1 MKTLSL
7 LSWNVNGIRAAV
19 RNGFVIFLKNSKPD
33 ILGLQEVKIDSVT
46 MSKTAFDFRGYTE
59 YWNPAKRP
67 GYSGIATLVHEKSP
81 LKPLKVTN
89 GMGIPQFDG
98 EGRLQTLEFDR
109 FYLINSYFPNANH
122 ELSRLSYKLQFN
134 EAFLKYAKRLE
145 KKKPLIMC
153 GDFNVAHQEIDLKNP
168 KENAENAGF
177 TPQERAWMNKF
188 LQAGFIDTFRHL
200 YPKKIQYSW
209 WTYRFK
215 ARARNVGW
223 RIDYFLISPSLIKH
237 LKRAYIRDTVLGS
250 DHCPVGIDIVI

>member
-1 MKTLSL
+1 MRTITL

-19 RNGFVIFLKNSKPD
+19 RNGFVDFLKKTQPHS
-33 ILGLQEVKIDSVT
+33 IGIQEVKIDSVT

-67 GYSGIATLVHEKSP
+67 GYSGIATLVREKSP
-81 LKPLKVTN
+81 LKPLQVTN

-122 ELSRLSYKLQFN
+122 ELSRLGYKLKFN

-145 KKKPLIMC
+145 KKKPLIMY

-177 TPQERAWMNKF
+177 TPQERMWMNKF

-209 WTYRFK
+209 WTYRFN

-223 RIDYFLISPSLIKH
+223 RIDYFLISPVLVKR
-237 LKRAYIRDTVLGS
+237 LKRAYIHDTVLGS
-250 DHCPVGIDIVI
+250 DHCPVGIDIAI